1 MLYVATVSFF
11 EPRILIEGK
20 PLTVLKY
27 ESVLKEQLLIGIL
40 SKGAVTLSETND
52 LPVND
57 RRILLTT
64 LQKAE
69 DEKKRRLE
77 EIRENRAATKRSRR
91 F

>member
-1 MLYVATVSFF
+1 MLYVAIANFF

-77 EIRENRAATKRSRR
+77 EIRENRAATRRSKR

>member
-1 MLYVATVSFF
+1 MTSFF

-20 PLTVLKY
+20 PLNTLKY
-27 ESVLKEQLLIGIL
+27 EEVLKEQLLIGIL
-40 SKGAVTLSETND
+40 SEGAVPLSSTHD

-64 LQKAE
+64 LQKIKE
-69 DEKKRRLE
+69 ERNEKIKEMKEARKFSGRSKR
-77 EIRENRAATKRSRR
+77 

>member
-1 MLYVATVSFF
+1 M
-11 EPRILIEGK
+11 IKDK
-20 PLTVLKY
+20 PLTVIKY
-27 ESVLKEQLLIGIL
+27 EEVLKEQLLIGIL

-69 DEKKRRLE
+69 DEKRQRIE
-77 EIRENRAATKRSRR
+77 EMKQKHATKRSKR

>member
-1 MLYVATVSFF
+1 MTNFF

-20 PLTVLKY
+20 PLTTHKY
-27 ESVLKEQLLIGIL
+27 EEVLKEQLLIGML
-40 SKGAVTLSETND
+40 SEGAVTLSDTQD

-64 LQKAE
+64 LQRVKEERAE
-69 DEKKRRLE
+69 R
-77 EIRENRAATKRSRR
+77 IRELREQKKSSGRSKR

>member
-1 MLYVATVSFF
+1 M
-11 EPRILIEGK
+11 IEGK

>member
-1 MLYVATVSFF
+1 MSFF

-20 PLTVLKY
+20 PLNVIKY
-27 ESVLKEQLLIGIL
+27 EEILKEQLLIGIL
-40 SKGAVTLSETND
+40 SKGAVPLDTTND

-64 LQKAE
+64 LQKVE
-69 DEKKRRLE
+69 DEKRKRYEDLKQQRNS
-77 EIRENRAATKRSRR
+77 RKKSKR

>member
-77 EIRENRAATKRSRR
+77 EIRENRAATRRSKR

>member
-1 MLYVATVSFF
+1 MNFF
-11 EPRILIEGK
+11 EPRILIENK

-27 ESVLKEQLLIGIL
+27 EEILKEQLLIGML
-40 SKGAVTLSETND
+40 SEGAVTLSETND

-64 LQKAE
+64 LQKVKEERAE
-69 DEKKRRLE
+69 RIKEMREQRRPGGRSKR
-77 EIRENRAATKRSRR
+77 

>member
-1 MLYVATVSFF
+1 MTNFF

-20 PLTVLKY
+20 PLTTHKY
-27 ESVLKEQLLIGIL
+27 EEVLKEQLLIGML
-40 SKGAVTLSETND
+40 SEGAVTLSDTQD

-64 LQKAE
+64 LQRVKEERAE
-69 DEKKRRLE
+69 RIKELREQKKSSGRS
-77 EIRENRAATKRSRR
+77 KR

>member
-1 MLYVATVSFF
+1 M
-11 EPRILIEGK
+11 IEGK

-77 EIRENRAATKRSRR
+77 EIRENRAATRRSKR